1 VQHGEVR
8 RLPRH
13 HHLDCCICTQPVSV
27 AVAERLPGLGG
38 RVTVPTTLNTI
49 SMGRR
54 RWRALGIPPKRAV
67 EVERQTDAYLARWA
81 QPSFTCAPH
90 LLATSPGP
98 GEPVGSAESSALAF
112 ANSMPG
118 ARPRKHPDYL
128 DLGMGLNG
136 RAPLSGCHLDANRTS
151 RVRIHMTE
159 VLETDDSLFPLRRY
173 LAGKLSPQDRPVLTG
188 LESSLPSRDDLK
200 AFSAVFQTTL
210 AAQMFHIVGIRP

>member
-1 VQHGEVR
+1 VQHVEVR

-13 HHLDCCICTQPVSV
+13 HHLDCRIGTQPVSV
-27 AVAERLPGLGG
+27 AVAERLRELGD
-38 RVTVPTTLNTI
+38 RVTVPTTLNAI

-90 LLATSPGP
+90 LLGASRGS

-136 RAPLSGCHLDANRTS
+136 RAPLSGCHLDANRPGP
-151 RVRIHMTE
+151 
-159 VLETDDSLFPLRRY
+159 LPDDRSGEPSDLQGVEPRPGPLRHPGDAQGAA
-173 LAGKLSPQDRPVLTG
+173 LGLPPLTG
-188 LESSLPSRDDLK
+188 SR
-200 AFSAVFQTTL
+200 
-210 AAQMFHIVGIRP
+210 R